1 MFDSVEY
8 WPDMDIFVAVVE
20 GTNDCCIR
28 YYYDG
33 KGALLGKG
41 KVQKFAYKNNYEF
54 VFND

>member
-1 MFDSVEY
+1 MYDDVEY
-8 WPDMDIFVAVVE
+8 WSDMDIFIAVVK